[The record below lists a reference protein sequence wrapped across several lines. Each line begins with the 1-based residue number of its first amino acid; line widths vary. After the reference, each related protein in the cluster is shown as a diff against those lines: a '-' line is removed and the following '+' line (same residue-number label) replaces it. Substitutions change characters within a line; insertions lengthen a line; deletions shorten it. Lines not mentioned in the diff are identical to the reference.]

1 MDKKQSRRE
10 FISKSIKIVGGA
22 MLLPLASACNT
33 ATVMEGETAT
43 YAIPEDGSAMIYE
56 DKKLVISRIGNTV
69 YAHSTVCTH
78 LGCIVA
84 YASDNESIDCP
95 CHGSTFA
102 LDGSKK
108 EGPANRGLDR
118 YKAVISG
125 DKVEVDFS
133 KVYKEGKDGYDG
145 AVATIG

>member
-1 MDKKQSRRE
+1 
-10 FISKSIKIVGGA
+10 
-22 MLLPLASACNT
+22 
-33 ATVMEGETAT
+33 
-43 YAIPEDGSAMIYE
+43 
-56 DKKLVISRIGNTV
+56 
-69 YAHSTVCTH
+69 
-78 LGCIVA
+78 VA
-84 YASDNESIDCP
+84 YASESDSINCP

-102 LDGSKK
+102 LDGASTG
-108 EGPANRGLDR
+108 GPAGRSLDR